1 VDSQNFSDFFK
12 SCCVATVTVLKRQ
25 YARYFAMVVTEDLL
39 EETRS
44 ARTHNIDVEEIMGM
58 FSAYRERAKA
68 ACMDYL
74 ETKMLA
80 RKGRVK

>member
-1 VDSQNFSDFFK
+1 
-12 SCCVATVTVLKRQ
+12 
-25 YARYFAMVVTEDLL
+25 MVVTEDLL

-44 ARTHNIDVEEIMGM
+44 ARTHNIDAEEIMGM

-74 ETKMLA
+74 ETKMRA
-80 RKGRVK
+80 RKGRVQ